1 MVWRLFVLDEN
12 KRLVGAEIYGIDAAD
27 LVNLLVFII
36 NQRMTA
42 QDLNQSNGVTVE
54 VPETIESAVALEY
67 SFVEALAKLNINVTG
82 IADDNDEKNIDASI
96 KDSISNY
103 ISVGTRLEPDTE
115 VIKNAEPQ
123 LILEDI
129 TKVEE

>member
-1 MVWRLFVLDEN
+1 MLDEN
-12 KRLVGAEIYGIDAAD
+12 KRLVGAKIYGIDTAE

-115 VIKNAEPQ
+115 AIKNAEPQ